1 MNHLLLECNNLLK
14 HGGFDYAFC
23 GGLAIELFL
32 DKTVREHG
40 DIDISAYW
48 GERDKIIL
56 FMQSLGWEV
65 YELCGGG
72 MAHHITNVVHQM
84 RIKRNIFCM
93 TDACDM
99 VSLTPSD
106 KPDMF
111 LVDFDSKGQEK
122 LAFIEFLFNDKSDN
136 SFLYARNHD
145 VSLALSQAILSRRG
159 IKYLAPEIV
168 LLYKSTDTVREG
180 YQLDYDL
187 AMERMSPEQKEW
199 LMAALKTMSP
209 AGHKWIMEGDLK

>member
-1 MNHLLLECNNLLK
+1 MKIQYNKLWKIL
-14 HGGFDYAFC
+14 
-23 GGLAIELFL
+23 I
-32 DKTVREHG
+32 DKNMKKV
-40 DIDISAYW
+40 
-48 GERDKIIL
+48 
-56 FMQSLGWEV
+56 
-65 YELCGGG
+65 
-72 MAHHITNVVHQM
+72 
-84 RIKRNIFCM
+84 
-93 TDACDM
+93 
-99 VSLTPSD
+99 
-106 KPDMF
+106 